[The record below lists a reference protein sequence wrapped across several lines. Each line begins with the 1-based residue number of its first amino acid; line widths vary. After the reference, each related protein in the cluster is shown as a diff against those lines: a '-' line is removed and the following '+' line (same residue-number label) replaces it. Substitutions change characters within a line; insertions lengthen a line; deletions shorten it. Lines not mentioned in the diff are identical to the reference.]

1 MAGAPRRSTVAS
13 MQTARLTPLD
23 ATFLELEDAD
33 MTAHMHIGAILVFH
47 PPTDGGPPSLEELH
61 ARMAER
67 LPALPLYRCR
77 LSEPRPGALHWPH
90 WVEDDD
96 FDLAR
101 HVKRAAPPAPSGR
114 EELYAWAADYWS
126 KRLDRAYPLWEMV
139 LLTGLE
145 GGCWALVT
153 KTHHCMVDGVGS
165 VDAAHLLFDLE
176 PEPHSAPP
184 AAEPLELNGSGRG
197 LVARLPGAIVHGARA
212 GIDAAVHPSKL
223 VEALDRSRA
232 MLELIVR
239 DEVVPAPTT
248 SLNSAIGV
256 HRRFD
261 ALRVPLTDV
270 KLIKD
275 RLGGTVNDVVLAA
288 SSAGL
293 RELLLA
299 RGENPPTDG
308 LRAMVPVNV
317 RSADQAGELGNR
329 ITSLFVNLPVADG
342 NPLQRFVHATD
353 RAEALKSSEQGLGGE
368 TLVRLTSLAPP
379 ILHSV
384 LARSL
389 FASRLFNVTI
399 TNVPGPQ
406 QRLYAC
412 GSPLSE
418 VLPLVP
424 LAADHSV
431 GIAVVSYDGDL
442 FFGLIADRDGVADL
456 DVLSHGIAR
465 AIAELLELAR
475 PISAGRRRPG
485 GGPQRTRRSPGRH
498 AR

>member
-1 MAGAPRRSTVAS
+1 

-47 PPTDGGPPSLEELH
+47 PPADGGAPSLDDLH
-61 ARMAER
+61 ATMAER

-90 WVEDDD
+90 WVEDED
-96 FDLAR
+96 FALAR
-101 HVKRAAPPAPSGR
+101 HVKRAALPAPG
-114 EELYAWAADYWS
+114 EHEQLFAWAADYWS

-139 LLTGLE
+139 LLTGLA
-145 GGCWALVT
+145 GGCWAIVT

-165 VDAAHLLFDLE
+165 VDAAHVLFDLE
-176 PEPHSAPP
+176 PEPHDAPL
-184 AAEPLELNGSGRG
+184 ATEPLELNGGG
-197 LVARLPGAIVHGARA
+197 PGVVARLPGAIVHGARA
-212 GIDAAVHPSKL
+212 GIDAAIHPSKL

-239 DEVVPAPTT
+239 DEVVPAPVT
-248 SLNSAIGV
+248 SLNSPIGV

-261 ALRVPLTDV
+261 ALRVPLADV
-270 KLIKD
+270 KLIKN

-293 RELLLA
+293 RELLLT
-299 RGENPPTDG
+299 RGENPPADG
-308 LRAMVPVNV
+308 LRAMVPVNI
-317 RSADQAGELGNR
+317 RSDDAGQLGNQV
-329 ITSLFVNLPVADG
+329 TSLFVNLPVADG

-353 RAEALKSSEQGLGGE
+353 RAESLKSSKQGLGGE
-368 TLVRLTSLAPP
+368 TLVRLASLAPP

-389 FASRLFNVTI
+389 FASRLFNITI

-412 GSPLSE
+412 GSSLSE

-431 GIAVVSYDGDL
+431 GIAVVSYDGNL

-456 DVLSHGIAR
+456 DVLSQGIAR
-465 AIAELLELAR
+465 AIAELRELAAHGE
-475 PISAGRRRPG
+475 PSAISAP
-485 GGPQRTRRSPGRH
+485 
-498 AR
+498 A